1 MRCGPRTHLDRS
13 GRGILRGSAL
23 LLLAFAIMATVPQ
36 HMARA
41 AGPESSILSAI
52 GRLVVDDS
60 RMCTG
65 FVVRSIRRQFASGY
79 NSPVVVYENW
89 LATAG
94 HCRGEKMIFRQ
105 GGTNHE
111 IVRIIGYSSAEDSG
125 FDIMLLAFF
134 TYLPIMPLEPAFG
147 EYPTIGDKLML
158 VGYGHN
164 ALMMRVGPLRGYD
177 DRGNMEIEGYA
188 SPGNSGGP
196 VLIAGTRRV
205 VGIGIETTVDRP
217 QGASSLYCL
226 VALCGVKPPYVAAHI
241 DRFLG
246 VANFR
251 DAAAATTAP

>member
-1 MRCGPRTHLDRS
+1 
-13 GRGILRGSAL
+13 
-23 LLLAFAIMATVPQ
+23 
-36 HMARA
+36 
-41 AGPESSILSAI
+41 
-52 GRLVVDDS
+52 
-60 RMCTG
+60 MCTA
-65 FVVRSIRRQFASGY
+65 FVIRSIRRQFASG
-79 NSPVVVYENW
+79 NSSPVVVYENW

-94 HCRGEKMIFRQ
+94 HCRGEEMLFRQ

-111 IVRIIGYSSAEDSG
+111 IVRIIGYSSADASG
-125 FDIMLLAFF
+125 FDVMLLAFS
-134 TYLPIMPLEPAFG
+134 TYLPINPLEPAFG
-147 EYPTIGDKLML
+147 EYPRIGDQLML

-177 DRGNMEIEGYA
+177 DRGHMEIEGYA

-226 VALCGVKPPYVAAHI
+226 VAPCGVKPPYVAAHI

-251 DAAAATTAP
+251 DPAAATTSP

>member
-1 MRCGPRTHLDRS
+1 MQCGPRTHLDRS
-13 GRGILRGSAL
+13 GRGIPRGSGL
-23 LLLAFAIMATVPQ
+23 LLLALAIMAMTPQ
-36 HMARA
+36 HTTQA
-41 AGPESSILSAI
+41 AGPEASILSAI
-52 GRLVVDDS
+52 GRLIVDDS

-65 FVVRSIRRQFASGY
+65 FVVRSIRRQFGSGY
-79 NSPVVVYENW
+79 SSPVVVYENW

-94 HCRGEKMIFRQ
+94 HCRGEEMIFRQ

-111 IVRIIGYSSAEDSG
+111 IVRIIGYSSADTSG
-125 FDIMLLAFF
+125 FDIMLLVFF
-134 TYLPIMPLEPAFG
+134 TYLPITALEPAFG
-147 EYPTIGDKLML
+147 EYPRIGDKLML

-177 DRGNMEIEGYA
+177 DRGHMEIEGYA
-188 SPGNSGGP
+188 SAGNSGGP

-226 VALCGVKPPYVAAHI
+226 VAPCGVKPPYVAAHI

-251 DAAAATTAP
+251 DAATATTPP